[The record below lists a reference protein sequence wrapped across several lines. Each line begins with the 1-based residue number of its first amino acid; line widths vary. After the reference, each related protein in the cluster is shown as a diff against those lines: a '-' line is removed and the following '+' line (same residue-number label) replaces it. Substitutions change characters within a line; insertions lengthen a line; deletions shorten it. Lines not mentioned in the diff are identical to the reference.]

1 MKNSIL
7 IIFALLL
14 SACANKK
21 SETQTNQEIIMQAN
35 EVVAGI
41 NLTVSEGK
49 RLIAEGI
56 ANHPLVKRKLEKG
69 MIIVTRGTTN
79 TYIAERLAGLS
90 APHGSFMT
98 GNITPE
104 KTGRVNENLPT
115 VSEIVLIDGKPVEMT
130 YPDALKHLQ
139 KDDIVMKGANMLNY
153 ERKQAALCI
162 GAPDGG
168 TTGRL
173 RPYVGEGKAKFII
186 PVGLEKEVFGDLTVY
201 EKAFSQEVKQLK
213 YVPKVFVHQNGEIF
227 TEIEALKVFGDVRVI
242 PFAAGGI
249 AGREGGTSLAVYG
262 TQEEVQKVLDVVD
275 RIQGEAPFI
284 TSAPMPAGT
293 DIP

>member
-1 MKNSIL
+1 MKNSVL
-7 IIFALLL
+7 IIIALLL
-14 SACANKK
+14 AACANRER
-21 SETQTNQEIIMQAN
+21 ETQTNQDVVMQDN

-56 ANHPLVKRKLEKG
+56 ANHPLVKQKLERG
-69 MIIVTRGTTN
+69 MIIITRGTTN

-104 KTGRVNENLPT
+104 KTGRVNENLP
-115 VSEIVLIDGKPVEMT
+115 SIPEIILVDGKPVEIT
-130 YPDALKHLQ
+130 YTDALKQLQ

-153 ERKQAALCI
+153 EKKQAALCV

-168 TTGRL
+168 TVGRL

-213 YVPKVFVHQNGEIF
+213 YVPKVFVHPNGEIF
-227 TEIEALKVFGDVRVI
+227 TEIEALKIFGDVKAI

-249 AGREGGTSLAVYG
+249 AGREGGISLAVYG
-262 TQEEVQKVLDVVD
+262 TQEEVQKVLDAVG
-275 RIQGEAPFI
+275 RIQGEEPFI
-284 TSAPMPAGT
+284 ASSPTPART